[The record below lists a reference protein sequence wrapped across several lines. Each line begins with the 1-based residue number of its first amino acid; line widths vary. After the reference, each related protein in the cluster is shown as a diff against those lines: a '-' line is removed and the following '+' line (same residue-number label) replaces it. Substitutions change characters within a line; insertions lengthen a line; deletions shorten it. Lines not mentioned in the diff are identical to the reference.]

1 MDYQII
7 SANADI
13 GQIEVLYKQ
22 DGINLA
28 TYAIDVPIVNG
39 SFLTVAELD
48 AEIQHRAPTW
58 INARKQELA
67 SATGF
72 DEIVALVL
80 PITQS
85 NTSQNTNDSAENI
98 AMWEQVEFEKK
109 VAAALVKFNVLAVD
123 PTTIAVSTL

>member
-7 SANADI
+7 SANADN

-22 DGINLA
+22 DGVNLA

-72 DEIVALVL
+72 DKIVALVQ

-85 NTSQNTNDSAENI
+85 NTTENSNDSAANI

>member
-22 DGINLA
+22 DGVDLA

-39 SFLTVAELD
+39 AFLTVAELD

-58 INARKQELA
+58 LNERKKELA
-67 SATGF
+67 TATGF
-72 DEIVALVL
+72 NEIVALVI
-80 PITQS
+80 PIS
-85 NTSQNTNDSAENI
+85 NSTTPENI
-98 AMWEQVEFEKK
+98 NTDISNKLMWEQIEFEKK
-109 VAAALVKFNVLAVD
+109 VAAALVKFSVLAVD
-123 PTTIAVSTL
+123 PTKIEVSTL